1 MKGIGTD
8 EETLLEIICTKTNE
22 QLETIK
28 EKYNEIFD
36 RDLESDVESETRYC
50 KIYKTWKKISFYF
63 RGDFKCLLV
72 ACLAAQREEGIDS
85 IDEDSA
91 IEEAQELFDA
101 GEDRWGTDEG
111 VFTMIL
117 GENWFF

>member
-1 MKGIGTD
+1 MK
-8 EETLLEIICTKTNE
+8 
-22 QLETIK
+22 
-28 EKYNEIFD
+28 
-36 RDLESDVESETRYC
+36 
-50 KIYKTWKKISFYF
+50 KKSYYF

-117 GENWFF
+117 GEN

>member
-36 RDLESDVESETRYC
+36 RDLESDVESETRYWN
-50 KIYKTWKKISFYF
+50 TDFF
-63 RGDFKCLLV
+63 RKDNR
-72 ACLAAQREEGIDS
+72 QNWSR
-85 IDEDSA
+85 
-91 IEEAQELFDA
+91 
-101 GEDRWGTDEG
+101 
-111 VFTMIL
+111 IL
-117 GENWFF
+117 DP

>member
-1 MKGIGTD
+1 M
-8 EETLLEIICTKTNE
+8 
-22 QLETIK
+22 
-28 EKYNEIFD
+28 
-36 RDLESDVESETRYC
+36 
-50 KIYKTWKKISFYF
+50 
-63 RGDFKCLLV
+63 

-85 IDEDSA
+85 IDEDLA

-117 GENWFF
+117 GENWFFNKWSININLQARRSWLQLRVIMKKYEEIAGSTLEEAIESECSGDLRKGYKVLPFVQKSKI

>member
-36 RDLESDVESETRYC
+36 RDLESDVESET
-50 KIYKTWKKISFYF
+50 

-117 GENWFF
+117 GEN